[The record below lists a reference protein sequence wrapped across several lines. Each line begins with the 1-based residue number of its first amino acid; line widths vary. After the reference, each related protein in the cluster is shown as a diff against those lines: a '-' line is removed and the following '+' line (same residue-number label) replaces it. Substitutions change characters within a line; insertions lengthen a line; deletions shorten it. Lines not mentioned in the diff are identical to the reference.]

1 MIVFLFLFFGLNKG
15 ILIGDKRYL
24 SSYKMT
30 ILNIPYHISRVN
42 YSNLMMVFKS
52 ITNIYFEID
61 DNKIENLFKFF
72 LFNNYYIK
80 NNFTFLLFY

>member
-30 ILNIPYHISRVN
+30 ILNIPYHISRMN

-61 DNKIENLFKFF
+61 DN
-72 LFNNYYIK
+72 NNWK
-80 NNFTFLLFY
+80 SF